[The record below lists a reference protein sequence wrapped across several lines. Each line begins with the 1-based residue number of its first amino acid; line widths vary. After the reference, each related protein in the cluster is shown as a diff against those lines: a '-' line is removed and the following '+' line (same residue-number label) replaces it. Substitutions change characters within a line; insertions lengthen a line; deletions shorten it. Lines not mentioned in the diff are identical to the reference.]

1 MGLSNIFRQT
11 HIFMSIKFLS
21 ILHIHLGN
29 FLDVLADDV
38 KFEVDPVPYPERVEV
53 GDFIRVRDDGDAET
67 AGFGVADREADTIDR
82 HRALLNGDVALRG
95 VVFYCVITA
104 SVGVLNVGAYT
115 GLVYVSL
122 DDMAV
127 KERIWLHTPL

>member
-1 MGLSNIFRQT
+1 MGLSKHFRQT

-29 FLDVLADDV
+29 LLDVFADDV

-67 AGFGVADREADTIDR
+67 AGFGVADREADTVDR
-82 HRALLNGDVALRG
+82 HRAFLYGDVALRG

-104 SVGVLNVGAYT
+104 SVGVLDVGAYA
-115 GLVYVSL
+115 GLVHVSL
-122 DDMAV
+122 DNMAV
-127 KERIWLHTPL
+127 EERIGLHTPL